1 MKKAG
6 KIQWH
11 SQKSL
16 EEVAYLWHNNNAISI
31 CELSRLFPKVRTK
44 GDVMDK
50 KSFDTMKNGYNR
62 YQVDDYISLLSN
74 ENEELKKKQT
84 VLLKQVEEMEKEL
97 AEKQQEYNKVMENL
111 AIREKAAG
119 EMARIAMKEA
129 NMVVDTAQK
138 NADAI
143 VKESLIMARGILLDI
158 ARLGNEANE
167 LKGSMKDELRQLEAA
182 LDEFETPNIPNMDLL
197 KKEL

>member
-1 MKKAG
+1 M
-6 KIQWH
+6 
-11 SQKSL
+11 
-16 EEVAYLWHNNNAISI
+16 
-31 CELSRLFPKVRTK
+31 VRMK

-62 YQVDDYISLLSN
+62 YQVDDYISLLCS

-97 AEKQQEYNKVMENL
+97 AEKQQEYDKVVENL

-129 NMVVDTAQK
+129 NMVVDTAHK

-182 LDEFETPNIPNMDLL
+182 LDEFETPNIPNIDLL

>member
-1 MKKAG
+1 
-6 KIQWH
+6 
-11 SQKSL
+11 
-16 EEVAYLWHNNNAISI
+16 
-31 CELSRLFPKVRTK
+31 
-44 GDVMDK
+44 MDK
-50 KSFDTMKNGYNR
+50 KSFDTMKNGYNP

>member
-1 MKKAG
+1 M
-6 KIQWH
+6 
-11 SQKSL
+11 
-16 EEVAYLWHNNNAISI
+16 
-31 CELSRLFPKVRTK
+31 
-44 GDVMDK
+44 
-50 KSFDTMKNGYNR
+50 
-62 YQVDDYISLLSN
+62 LSN

>member
-1 MKKAG
+1 
-6 KIQWH
+6 
-11 SQKSL
+11 
-16 EEVAYLWHNNNAISI
+16 
-31 CELSRLFPKVRTK
+31 
-44 GDVMDK
+44 MDK

-62 YQVDDYISLLSN
+62 YQVDDYISLLCN
-74 ENEELKKKQT
+74 ENEELKKKQI

>member
-1 MKKAG
+1 
-6 KIQWH
+6 
-11 SQKSL
+11 
-16 EEVAYLWHNNNAISI
+16 
-31 CELSRLFPKVRTK
+31 
-44 GDVMDK
+44 MDK

-84 VLLKQVEEMEKEL
+84 VLLKQVEEM
-97 AEKQQEYNKVMENL
+97 EYNKVMENL

>member
-1 MKKAG
+1 M
-6 KIQWH
+6 
-11 SQKSL
+11 
-16 EEVAYLWHNNNAISI
+16 
-31 CELSRLFPKVRTK
+31 K

-62 YQVDDYISLLSN
+62 YQVDDYISLLCS

-97 AEKQQEYNKVMENL
+97 AEKQQEYDKVVENL
-111 AIREKAAG
+111 AIRENAAG

-167 LKGSMKDELRQLEAA
+167 LKGSMRDELRQLEAA

>member
-1 MKKAG
+1 
-6 KIQWH
+6 
-11 SQKSL
+11 
-16 EEVAYLWHNNNAISI
+16 
-31 CELSRLFPKVRTK
+31 
-44 GDVMDK
+44 MDK

>member
-1 MKKAG
+1 
-6 KIQWH
+6 
-11 SQKSL
+11 
-16 EEVAYLWHNNNAISI
+16 
-31 CELSRLFPKVRTK
+31 
-44 GDVMDK
+44 MDK

-62 YQVDDYISLLSN
+62 YQVDDYISLLCN

>member
-1 MKKAG
+1 
-6 KIQWH
+6 
-11 SQKSL
+11 
-16 EEVAYLWHNNNAISI
+16 
-31 CELSRLFPKVRTK
+31 
-44 GDVMDK
+44 MDK

-111 AIREKAAG
+111 AIREEAAG

>member
-1 MKKAG
+1 
-6 KIQWH
+6 
-11 SQKSL
+11 
-16 EEVAYLWHNNNAISI
+16 
-31 CELSRLFPKVRTK
+31 
-44 GDVMDK
+44 MDK

-167 LKGSMKDELRQLEAA
+167 LKGSMEDELRQLEAA

>member
-1 MKKAG
+1 
-6 KIQWH
+6 
-11 SQKSL
+11 
-16 EEVAYLWHNNNAISI
+16 
-31 CELSRLFPKVRTK
+31 
-44 GDVMDK
+44 MDK

-111 AIREKAAG
+111 AIHEKAAG

>member
-1 MKKAG
+1 
-6 KIQWH
+6 
-11 SQKSL
+11 
-16 EEVAYLWHNNNAISI
+16 
-31 CELSRLFPKVRTK
+31 
-44 GDVMDK
+44 
-50 KSFDTMKNGYNR
+50 MKNGYNR

>member
-1 MKKAG
+1 M
-6 KIQWH
+6 
-11 SQKSL
+11 
-16 EEVAYLWHNNNAISI
+16 
-31 CELSRLFPKVRTK
+31 VRMK

-62 YQVDDYISLLSN
+62 YQVDDYISLLCS
-74 ENEELKKKQT
+74 ENEELKTKQT

-129 NMVVDTAQK
+129 NMVVDTAKK

-182 LDEFETPNIPNMDLL
+182 LDEFETPNIPNIDLL

>member
-1 MKKAG
+1 M
-6 KIQWH
+6 
-11 SQKSL
+11 
-16 EEVAYLWHNNNAISI
+16 
-31 CELSRLFPKVRTK
+31 K

-62 YQVDDYISLLSN
+62 YQVDDYISLLCN

-97 AEKQQEYNKVMENL
+97 AEKQQEYDKVVENL

-167 LKGSMKDELRQLEAA
+167 LKGSMRDELRQLEAA

>member
-1 MKKAG
+1 
-6 KIQWH
+6 
-11 SQKSL
+11 
-16 EEVAYLWHNNNAISI
+16 
-31 CELSRLFPKVRTK
+31 
-44 GDVMDK
+44 MDK

-119 EMARIAMKEA
+119 EMARIAMKEV

>member
-1 MKKAG
+1 M
-6 KIQWH
+6 
-11 SQKSL
+11 
-16 EEVAYLWHNNNAISI
+16 
-31 CELSRLFPKVRTK
+31 T
-44 GDVMDK
+44 
-50 KSFDTMKNGYNR
+50 
-62 YQVDDYISLLSN
+62 ISLLSN

>member
-1 MKKAG
+1 M
-6 KIQWH
+6 
-11 SQKSL
+11 
-16 EEVAYLWHNNNAISI
+16 
-31 CELSRLFPKVRTK
+31 VRMK

-62 YQVDDYISLLSN
+62 YQVDDYISLLCS

-129 NMVVDTAQK
+129 NMVVDTAKK

-182 LDEFETPNIPNMDLL
+182 LDEFETPNIPNIDLL

>member
-1 MKKAG
+1 
-6 KIQWH
+6 
-11 SQKSL
+11 
-16 EEVAYLWHNNNAISI
+16 
-31 CELSRLFPKVRTK
+31 
-44 GDVMDK
+44 MDK
-50 KSFDTMKNGYNR
+50 KSFDTMKNGQNR

>member
-1 MKKAG
+1 
-6 KIQWH
+6 
-11 SQKSL
+11 
-16 EEVAYLWHNNNAISI
+16 
-31 CELSRLFPKVRTK
+31 
-44 GDVMDK
+44 MDK

-62 YQVDDYISLLSN
+62 DQVDDYISLLCN

-84 VLLKQVEEMEKEL
+84 MLLKQVEEMEKEL

>member
-1 MKKAG
+1 
-6 KIQWH
+6 
-11 SQKSL
+11 
-16 EEVAYLWHNNNAISI
+16 
-31 CELSRLFPKVRTK
+31 
-44 GDVMDK
+44 MDK

-182 LDEFETPNIPNMDLL
+182 LDEFETPNIPNVDLL

>member
-1 MKKAG
+1 M
-6 KIQWH
+6 
-11 SQKSL
+11 
-16 EEVAYLWHNNNAISI
+16 
-31 CELSRLFPKVRTK
+31 
-44 GDVMDK
+44 
-50 KSFDTMKNGYNR
+50 
-62 YQVDDYISLLSN
+62 YISLLSN

>member
-1 MKKAG
+1 
-6 KIQWH
+6 
-11 SQKSL
+11 
-16 EEVAYLWHNNNAISI
+16 
-31 CELSRLFPKVRTK
+31 
-44 GDVMDK
+44 
-50 KSFDTMKNGYNR
+50 
-62 YQVDDYISLLSN
+62 
-74 ENEELKKKQT
+74 
-84 VLLKQVEEMEKEL
+84 
-97 AEKQQEYNKVMENL
+97 MENL

>member
-1 MKKAG
+1 
-6 KIQWH
+6 
-11 SQKSL
+11 
-16 EEVAYLWHNNNAISI
+16 
-31 CELSRLFPKVRTK
+31 
-44 GDVMDK
+44 MDK

-62 YQVDDYISLLSN
+62 YQVDDYISLLCN

-84 VLLKQVEEMEKEL
+84 MLLKQVEEMEKEL

>member
-1 MKKAG
+1 
-6 KIQWH
+6 
-11 SQKSL
+11 
-16 EEVAYLWHNNNAISI
+16 
-31 CELSRLFPKVRTK
+31 
-44 GDVMDK
+44 MDK

-62 YQVDDYISLLSN
+62 YQVDDYISLLCN

-84 VLLKQVEEMEKEL
+84 VILKQVEEMEKEL

>member
-1 MKKAG
+1 M
-6 KIQWH
+6 
-11 SQKSL
+11 
-16 EEVAYLWHNNNAISI
+16 
-31 CELSRLFPKVRTK
+31 K

-62 YQVDDYISLLSN
+62 YQVDDYISLLCS

-97 AEKQQEYNKVMENL
+97 AEKQQEYDKVVENL

-167 LKGSMKDELRQLEAA
+167 LKGSMRDELRQLEAA